1 MKDLG
6 YNLECVN
13 YEKWSERIEI
23 KSNIKSE
30 LTSLTYLLNSVME
43 NKNYLESQI
52 TVKKTNVE
60 SYLAANNLNYPNLD
74 KKECCRILKTLASL
88 NFIPPTKLKG
98 NVKVKRLSFTIVMNC
113 V

>member
-13 YEKWSERIEI
+13 YEKWSERIEV
-23 KSNIKSE
+23 KSNTKSE
-30 LTSLTYLLNSVME
+30 LTSLTYLLNSVMD
-43 NKNYLESQI
+43 NKNYLETQL

-60 SYLAANNLNYPNLD
+60 SYLAANNLNYPKLD
-74 KKECCRILKTLASL
+74 KNECCRILKTLASL

-98 NVKVKRLSFTIVMNC
+98 NVKEERLSFIIVINY